1 MAVDTEPRNAGRRII
16 TQAEAEAIAAK
27 ARPDA
32 PPPNRRSR
40 IKLTRREAL
49 VYALGISSA
58 LVAATGGAALAQPD
72 PSTDPFLSS
81 ITPDVVKQNV
91 PGGFAYPRFKE
102 GEFGGKFTLTKKVAD
117 YNTTQAPDLNASG
130 KFYIVKVNQGVPVSD
145 GTVPAGQQQGIEAIY
160 QVCTHL
166 GCLIPFQAAEN
177 RFICPCH
184 GSTFE
189 RTSDYVRGP
198 AARNLDQFPVEVG
211 ADGTIIV
218 DTGKRLQGKGADTTK
233 DGA

>member
-32 PPPNRRSR
+32 PPPPPRKMRL
-40 IKLTRREAL
+40 KLTRREAL
-49 VYALGISSA
+49 VYALAGSTA
-58 LVAATGGAALAQPD
+58 LVLATGGAALAQPD
-72 PSTDPFLSS
+72 PSADPFLSP
-81 ITPDVVKQNV
+81 ITPDVIKQNV
-91 PGGFAYPRFKE
+91 PGGFAYPRFKA

-117 YNTTQAPDLNASG
+117 YTVNDAPDLNATG
-130 KFYIVKVNQGVPVSD
+130 KFYIVKVAEPVP
-145 GTVPAGQQQGIEAIY
+145 TAGEEVVAQQGIQAIY

-189 RTSDYVRGP
+189 RNSDYVRGP
-198 AARNLDQFPVEVG
+198 AARNLDQFEMEIG
-211 ADGTIIV
+211 ADGTIVV
-218 DTGKRLQGKGADTTK
+218 DTGKRKQGAV
-233 DGA
+233 AN

>member
-1 MAVDTEPRNAGRRII
+1 MAIESEPRNAGRRII

-32 PPPNRRSR
+32 PPAPPRKSR
-40 IKLTRREAL
+40 LKLTRREAL
-49 VYALGISSA
+49 VYALAGSGA
-58 LVAATGGAALAQPD
+58 LVLATAGAGLVQPD
-72 PSTDPFLSS
+72 PSNDPTLSA
-81 ITPDVVKQNV
+81 ITPQFIKENL

-102 GEFGGKFTLTKKVAD
+102 GEFGGKFTLAKKAND
-117 YNTTQAPDLNASG
+117 YTVNDPPDLNATG
-130 KFYIVKVNQGVPVSD
+130 KFYIVKVAEPVAVAGNESVAQQGV
-145 GTVPAGQQQGIEAIY
+145 QAIY

-189 RTSDYVRGP
+189 RNSDYVRGP
-198 AARNLDQFPVEVG
+198 AARNLDQFVIEVG
-211 ADGTIIV
+211 GDGTIVV
-218 DTGKRLQGKGADTTK
+218 DTGKRRQGAP
-233 DGA
+233 A